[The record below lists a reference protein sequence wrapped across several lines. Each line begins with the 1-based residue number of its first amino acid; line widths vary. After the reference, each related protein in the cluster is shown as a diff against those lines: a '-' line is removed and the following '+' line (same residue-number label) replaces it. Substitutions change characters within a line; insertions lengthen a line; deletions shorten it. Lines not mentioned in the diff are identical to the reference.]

1 MQPVVEGAE
10 GCVLEHQLQPPVII
24 VVTIIMVTTGAH
36 RHQQQD
42 VGVRDQAEVLQLP
55 GLGLLLDSHLG
66 QVPQLAH
73 QPRPGALPSLV
84 TDLAS
89 LANLLSPATPTSL
102 ASSSMGCL
110 RAVMSLK
117 VQRNNTTTSLSFL
130 IGDMCINSHSG
141 VP

>member
-1 MQPVVEGAE
+1 MEGAQ
-10 GCVLEHQLQPPVII
+10 GRVLEHELQPGP
-24 VVTIIMVTTGAH
+24 GPGAHRAH

-84 TDLAS
+84 TDLAHRDHCGI
-89 LANLLSPATPTSL
+89 P
-102 ASSSMGCL
+102 
-110 RAVMSLK
+110 
-117 VQRNNTTTSLSFL
+117 QRLNMKINPVIMRMFL
-130 IGDMCINSHSG
+130 NKC
-141 VP
+141 